1 MSDEWITIREA
12 ALLAGCSKNIC
23 AHLLKKLGAESC
35 VKRVYENKL
44 ESKRVKHYKKSA
56 VLEVAEYLEERGQT
70 PLDVIPPGWL
80 TIDQV
85 AEILGVTKSTVHQ
98 HVIRHGCR
106 AMMIEFYGA
115 RNMKVIH
122 GDDVDYLV
130 RLRESRKSFNQ
141 DDSGWR
147 TVKSLAPECGIQ
159 PHAVREWIKKL
170 NLRSRI
176 EHFPTGW
183 KAMLIHV
190 EDAEYLKTFLAE
202 RRLPVPADM
211 ISEAEAVK
219 VVGGCRS
226 SFYRLKKRN
235 PWLFCVES
243 AFPDGHRRRWF
254 RKQEILSLRRR
265 DRELAAE
272 IEKKRREIENLQRQ
286 RFFNPLTH

>member
-1 MSDEWITIREA
+1 M
-12 ALLAGCSKNIC
+12 LAGIPKSIC

-35 VKRVYENKL
+35 VLRVYENKI
-44 ESKRVKHYKKSA
+44 ERKRIKHYKKSA

-70 PLDVIPPGWL
+70 PLDVIPPGW
-80 TIDQV
+80 
-85 AEILGVTKSTVHQ
+85 
-98 HVIRHGCR
+98 
-106 AMMIEFYGA
+106 
-115 RNMKVIH
+115 
-122 GDDVDYLV
+122 
-130 RLRESRKSFNQ
+130 
-141 DDSGWR
+141 R

-170 NLRSRI
+170 NLRAKI
-176 EHFPTGW
+176 EHYPTGW

-190 EDAEYLKTFLAE
+190 DDAEYLKTFLAE

-254 RKQEILSLRRR
+254 RKQDILSLRRR